1 MDVRL
6 LVSYTLSRHT
16 YATKSGPGTSSCKP
30 VDTQLEQPCNV
41 PAQRCHGAPHVAPG
55 ASRRASPRQRT
66 WPCTMVATRRSSASG
81 KAAPEKPPRPPPAVT
96 QPGFWRSFAT
106 RAKAALAMMV
116 CFLCILW
123 AGHFYVWLLIL
134 MLQVLSFRELLN
146 VRYQDYKKDT
156 EKAMPCFVPYNGAG
170 STRPSFMFMRT
181 LCMSLPSRTTRSI
194 NSRSPSRGTGRRS
207 RSSYIVWFSPY
218 RSTRCGWM
226 LSDIKSVN

>member
-1 MDVRL
+1 MEVQPLASVLHAIPSHVRN
-6 LVSYTLSRHT
+6 
-16 YATKSGPGTSSCKP
+16 KSGPGTSSCKP
-30 VDTQLEQPCNV
+30 VDTQLEPPCTV
-41 PAQRCHGAPHVAPG
+41 PAQRCHGAPQLAPG

-156 EKAMPCFVPYNGAG
+156 EKAMPLFRTCSGAVYM
-170 STRPSFMFMRT
+170 TVACMRT
-181 LCMSLPSRTTRSI
+181 LCRVCPPEPHAAQTHAALLAVLE
-194 NSRSPSRGTGRRS
+194 RS
-207 RSSYIVWFSPY
+207 RSSCIVWFSPY

-226 LSDIKSVN
+226 PSDIG